1 MEQKPFDIAILGG
14 GLAGLA
20 LSIQAAQAG
29 YSVVL
34 LEKERYPF
42 HRVCGEYI
50 SMESWDFLERLGLPL
65 SAMQLPRINRL
76 QLTAP
81 NGKMFETPL
90 TLGGFGISRYK
101 LDHELAIRAKD
112 AGVVL
117 LEGHKVT
124 DVECKGD
131 LFYVHA
137 EGKSITARLA
147 AGAFG
152 KRSNLDLKWDR
163 PFIRKKPS
171 KLNNYIGV
179 KYHIVTDH
187 PEDVIALHNFENGY
201 CGISKI
207 EDDRYCMCYLTTAAN
222 LGKHRNSIERMQ
234 EEVLFRNPHLEQLFG
249 NASFLYSSPVTIS
262 QISFQ
267 HKSQVENHVLL
278 LGDAAG
284 MITPL
289 CGNGMS
295 MALYGSK
302 LAFDGFRDFLERR
315 IDRRRMEER
324 YQRMWQQQF
333 AWRLRTGRM
342 IQGLFGKPALTDL
355 FVGFLQAYPKVA
367 KPLIGLT
374 HGKPF

>member
-1 MEQKPFDIAILGG
+1 MDEAHVDIAILGG
-14 GLAGLA
+14 GLGGLA
-20 LSIQAAQAG
+20 LSIQCAQAG
-29 YSVVL
+29 YRTVL

-50 SMESWDFLERLGLPL
+50 SLESWDFLERLGLPL
-65 SAMQLPRINRL
+65 SAMSLPQIRRL

-81 NGKMFETPL
+81 NGSLFETPL
-90 TLGGFGISRYK
+90 PLGGFGISRYT
-101 LDHELAIRAKD
+101 LDHELARRARE

-124 DVECKGD
+124 GLEFESD
-131 LFYVHA
+131 LFYLHA
-137 EGKSITARLA
+137 EGKTITGKLA

-152 KRSNLDLKWDR
+152 KRSNLDIQWGR
-163 PFIRKKPS
+163 PFVRKKPS

-179 KYHIVTDH
+179 KYHVVTDH
-187 PEDVIALHNFENGY
+187 PDDAIALHNFEDGY

-207 EDDRYCMCYLTTAAN
+207 EDDRYCLCYLTTAAN
-222 LGKHRNSIERMQ
+222 LGKHGNSIERMQ
-234 EEVLFRNPHLEQLFG
+234 EAVLFRNPHLERIFG
-249 NASFLYSSPVTIS
+249 QATFLYGSPVTIS

-267 HKSQVENHVLL
+267 QKSQVENHLLL

-295 MALYGSK
+295 MALHGSK
-302 LAFDGFRDFLERR
+302 MAFECFRDFLEGRT
-315 IDRRRMEER
+315 DRSQMEEG
-324 YQRMWQQQF
+324 YQRMWRQEF
-333 AWRLRTGRM
+333 ALRLRTGRM

-355 FVGFLQAYPKVA
+355 FTGALRLFPPLAG
-367 KPLIGLT
+367 PLIRMT